1 MRLKFGLALALLS
14 AIACE
19 TKPAPSPRAPID
31 RPVKPTAV
39 VFDARPASR
48 AHSDAGTE
56 RNASANDLVDLQ
68 SHLPNAV
75 LDIRYAGKNNF
86 VGKVIYPK
94 ARCLVRRPV
103 AIALAE
109 VQSSLQERGLQLLI
123 WDCYRPFSVQERFWK
138 LVPDSR
144 YVAKPIRKG
153 SKLVKGSKHNRGAAV
168 DLSLAS
174 LAGEALVMP
183 TDHDDFTSRA
193 HVGATGVADAARKN
207 AEILRQHMESAGFTG
222 IATEWWHFDHQS
234 WRDYDLSDSP
244 L

>member
-1 MRLKFGLALALLS
+1 MPLKFGLALALVS
-14 AIACE
+14 AAACE
-19 TKPAPSPRAPID
+19 TKPATGPQAPID
-31 RPVKPTAV
+31 RPVEPTAV
-39 VFDARPASR
+39 VFDARPALSVD
-48 AHSDAGTE
+48 SDAGTE
-56 RNASANDLVDLQ
+56 PSPNANDLVDLQ
-68 SHLPNAV
+68 SHLPKAL
-75 LDIRYAGKNNF
+75 LDMRYAGSNNF
-86 VGKVIYPK
+86 VGKAIYPK

-103 AIALAE
+103 ALALAE
-109 VQSSLQERGLQLLI
+109 VQGSLHKQGLQLLF

-168 DLSLAS
+168 DISLAS
-174 LAGEALVMP
+174 LAGEALLMP

-207 AEILRQHMESAGFTG
+207 AETLRQHMQSAGFTG
-222 IATEWWHFDHQS
+222 IATKWWHFDHKS
-234 WRDYDLSDSP
+234 WRDYSLSDQP